1 MSEALND
8 NDPDPEITGTSKKGK
23 GQSAPSSS
31 SNVKKSIDKQTV
43 KQTETYIQPSK
54 MNIQLLR
61 EKLEHAKINNK
72 LSSDDASAYTAM
84 YNTWLASKGKD
95 NENVRKE
102 QLAGM
107 RKIYKRVLYKQINT
121 YGIMKCPYR
130 IIIIDIE

>member
-31 SNVKKSIDKQTV
+31 SNVKKTI
-43 KQTETYIQPSK
+43 ETYIQPSK

-72 LSSDDASAYTAM
+72 LSREDGFAYAKF
-84 YNTWLASKGKD
+84 LAEWFEAKGKP
-95 NENVRKE
+95 EIKKE
-102 QLAGM
+102 KIAGL
-107 RKIYKRVLYKQINT
+107 REIYKRALYK
-121 YGIMKCPYR
+121 K
-130 IIIIDIE
+130 